1 MDTKNPPMNS
11 LLKTYSKSPVK
22 SEIFHLR
29 ALKITLDDVLK
40 RYLTKVLGWRQ
51 HHVVTD
57 IRIFVGLLSIAS
69 AAITLY
75 LSLYVD
81 FVAYK
86 PYVVVLLSVY
96 FVLNIALEVFLF
108 FFPEPV
114 FKGEKNGTLLVV
126 KSEVNEPHPI
136 YTLMIFRGG
145 EKVPAKYTKSVYD
158 LFYSNGVLIHDEYL
172 RDIEALFAK

>member
-1 MDTKNPPMNS
+1 MDAKKPPMNS
-11 LLKTYSKSPVK
+11 LLKIYAKAPVK
-22 SEIFHLR
+22 SEIHHLR

-40 RYLTKVLGWRQ
+40 RYLTKALGWKQ
-51 HHVVTD
+51 LHIVTD
-57 IRIFVGLLSIAS
+57 IRIFVGLVSIVS

-86 PYVVVLLSVY
+86 PYVVVLLALY
-96 FVLNIALEVFLF
+96 FALNIALEVFLF

-114 FKGEKNGTLLVV
+114 FKGEKDGALLVV
-126 KSEVNEPHPI
+126 KSEIKEPYPI
-136 YTLMIFRGG
+136 YTLILHRDG
-145 EKVPAKYTKSVYD
+145 EKVPTKYTKSVYD

-172 RDIEALFAK
+172 QDIEALFAK

>member
-1 MDTKNPPMNS
+1 MDAKKPPMNN
-11 LLKTYSKSPVK
+11 LLKIYAKAPVK
-22 SEIFHLR
+22 SEINQLR

-40 RYLTKVLGWRQ
+40 RYLTNVLKWKQ

-57 IRIFVGLLSIAS
+57 VRIFVGLISIIS

-75 LSLYVD
+75 FSLYVD
-81 FVAYK
+81 FVVYK
-86 PYVVVLLSVY
+86 PYVAVLLAVY

-114 FKGEKNGTLLVV
+114 FKGEKDGAFLVV
-126 KSEVNEPHPI
+126 KSEIKEPYPI
-136 YTLMIFRGG
+136 YTLILHRDG
-145 EKVPAKYTKSVYD
+145 EKVPTKYTKSVYD
-158 LFYSNGVLIHDEYL
+158 LFYSNGILIHDEYL